1 MSVFQKGLITIQI
14 DGGGGH
20 SYVFE
25 YALAE

>member
-14 DGGGGH
+14 DDGGGH

>member
-14 DGGGGH
+14 DDGGH

>member
-14 DGGGGH
+14 DDGGGH

-25 YALAE
+25 YALAG